1 MRAMPRAI
9 PPVSLCPLPPE
20 LPARPDEARE
30 KIADIASLHVDD
42 RRKIAAAVGLQ
53 DLTPDLTPSLLSTI
67 EAGIYLYKLQ
77 SRLPAVTAEQ
87 NIAAIDA
94 ALAALKTAEGAL
106 LPFIDVLTSGVGG
119 PTARA
124 LNPPALDVKA
134 AISRFREMALS
145 RKEYLLGLP
154 SPGIRDVP
162 LAWLGS
168 LARFCFE
175 SAMADIDA
183 ATDKERL
190 RTFAIAVFKAAG
202 FHCEIFDWHRGR
214 VDKYL
219 GGISFPEILL
229 ADKIRH
235 EVSIQK
241 KTGS

>member
-1 MRAMPRAI
+1 MPRAI

-42 RRKIAAAVGLQ
+42 RRKIAATIGL
-53 DLTPDLTPSLLSTI
+53 PELTPSLLSTI
-67 EAGIYLYKLQ
+67 EAGIYRYKLQ

-87 NIAAIDA
+87 SIAAIDA

-175 SAMADIDA
+175 SAMADTDA
-183 ATDKERL
+183 AHDKKRL
-190 RTFAIAVFKAAG
+190 RTFAIEVFKAAG
-202 FHCEIFDWHRGR
+202 FRCERFYWHRYR

-219 GGISFPEILL
+219 GGISFPETLL

>member
-1 MRAMPRAI
+1 MPKALPPAI
-9 PPVSLCPLPPE
+9 LYPLPPE
-20 LPARPDEARE
+20 LPARPDEARK
-30 KIADIASLHVDD
+30 KIADAASLHVDD
-42 RRKIAAAVGLQ
+42 RRKIAAAIGL
-53 DLTPDLTPSLLSTI
+53 PDLTPCLLSTI
-67 EAGIYLYKLQ
+67 EAGIYRYKLQ
-77 SRLPAVTAEQ
+77 SRLPAVTAKQ

-106 LPFIDVLTSGVGG
+106 LPFIDVLTSGVGE

-145 RKEYLLGLP
+145 RKDYFLGLP

-162 LAWLGS
+162 LGWLGS
-168 LARFCFE
+168 LARECFE
-175 SAMADIDA
+175 SAMAATDA
-183 ATDKERL
+183 APDKERL

-202 FHCEIFDWHRGR
+202 ARCGLFDLHRGR

-219 GGISFPEILL
+219 GGISFPETLL

-241 KTGS
+241 ETGS

>member
-1 MRAMPRAI
+1 MPKAL
-9 PPVSLCPLPPE
+9 PPARLCPLPPE
-20 LPARPDEARE
+20 LPARPDEARK
-30 KIADIASLHVDD
+30 KIADTASLHVDD
-42 RRKIAAAVGLQ
+42 RRKIAAAIGL
-53 DLTPDLTPSLLSTI
+53 PDLTPSLLSTI
-67 EAGIYLYKLQ
+67 EAGIYRYKLQ

-134 AISRFREMALS
+134 AISRFREVALS
-145 RKEYLLGLP
+145 REEYLLGLP

-175 SAMADIDA
+175 SAMADTDA
-183 ATDKERL
+183 APDKERL

-202 FHCEIFDWHRGR
+202 FRCERFDWHRNR

-219 GGISFPEILL
+219 GGISFPETLL

-241 KTGS
+241 ETGS